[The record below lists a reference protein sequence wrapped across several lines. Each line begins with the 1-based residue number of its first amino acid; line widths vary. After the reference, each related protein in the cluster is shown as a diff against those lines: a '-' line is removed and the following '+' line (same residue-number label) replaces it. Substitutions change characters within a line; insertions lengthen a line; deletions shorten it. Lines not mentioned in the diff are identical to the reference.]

1 MTLSTLSVVHQ
12 IPNET
17 EHRDFISR
25 STSNNSSQAQE
36 RNLPD
41 VLARHSES
49 KKWTQLKARG
59 TIYSGVWRAK
69 FPIFSGS
76 GTFWKIS
83 LAINVR
89 LGT

>member
-41 VLARHSES
+41 AFVTVRVENELIES
-49 KKWTQLKARG
+49 KVIVFGLAWL
-59 TIYSGVWRAK
+59 
-69 FPIFSGS
+69 F
-76 GTFWKIS
+76 KI
-83 LAINVR
+83 
-89 LGT
+89 